1 MTTLIP
7 KYDQGGT
14 GAVNRPFNEK
24 LAESI
29 SVKDFGAVGDF
40 NYTTLTGTDNYTA
53 FINALAASASSGL
66 PLDLGGASNSYYLS
80 TGLNL
85 NLLTNPMI
93 GEGATMVFGTAVP
106 IGIRI
111 VTTAVANTWP
121 TDNASRSTGG
131 FKMICLATSGIGMVY
146 GNATFTGNNVSVAS
160 IRNVTIEMR
169 GNSSE
174 AIRIAE
180 DAWGIETYTLGI
192 KLLGTN
198 SIGINYP
205 TPVVNSGERLFFRN
219 VDIAADSNTSTGV
232 LSDEAQLEMV
242 FDNVSFSVS
251 RSILARKGAK
261 VYVTNSHFETPH
273 ANLHNV
279 ELDGSATGAVGTH
292 VVIRNSS
299 FNFNNAVINDASLK
313 APFSVGTNY
322 TVGPHTGLVL
332 DNCTVSWLPT
342 DTVKGMIVNNATPSI
357 VSLFVMPS
365 LTFNR
370 MFTGPQYYC
379 ESRNLCSDSYFSGA
393 SIVDWAVDE
402 NVGATVPALFPD
414 ATSPGGVNVWRWQA
428 AVGNTHSYLQN
439 RFAKPG
445 DQALFTFQVRRNSLQ
460 SNAVAIIASF
470 LNSQGNVITTF
481 TEYLATGSS
490 SGFEWI
496 SQDWLNTQIA
506 PQGTAQIQIKIRVAA
521 TTSGSADFG
530 YVHFDTISAN

>member
-1 MTTLIP
+1 MSLTKVTNSMI
-7 KYDQGGT
+7 QE
-14 GAVNRPFNEK
+14 A
-24 LAESI
+24 SI
-29 SVKDFGAVGDF
+29 SVLDYGAVGDF
-40 NYTTLTGTDNYTA
+40 NYSTLTGTNNYAA
-53 FINALAASASSGL
+53 FVSALAASASTGL
-66 PLDLGGASNSYYLS
+66 PLDLGGSANCYYLA
-80 TGLNL
+80 TAINFT
-85 NLLTNPMI
+85 LLTTPII
-93 GEGATMVFGTAVP
+93 GRGATMVFGTGVP

-121 TDNASRSTGG
+121 TDNASRNTGG
-131 FKMICLATSGIGMVY
+131 FKIICLATSGIGMVY
-146 GNATFTGNNVSVAS
+146 GNATLTANNVTVAS
-160 IRNVTIEMR
+160 IRNITIEMR

-205 TPVVNSGERLFFRN
+205 ASVVNSGERLFFRN

-232 LSDEAQLEMV
+232 LSDNPLLEMV
-242 FDNVSFSVS
+242 FDNVSFSVP
-251 RSILARKGAK
+251 RSILARNGAK

-279 ELDGSATGAVGTH
+279 ELDGSPAGAVGTH

-299 FNFNNAVINDASLK
+299 FNFNNTIVNDPALK
-313 APFSVGTNY
+313 APFSVGTLN

-342 DTVKGMIVNNATPSI
+342 NTVKGMIVNNASPGI
-357 VSLFVMPS
+357 VSLYVMPS
-365 LTFNR
+365 LLFNR
-370 MFTGPQYYC
+370 MFTGPQFYC
-379 ESRNLCSDSYFSGA
+379 ESRNSCSDSYFSGA
-393 SIVDWAVDE
+393 SIVDWAVLE
-402 NVGATVPALFPD
+402 NTGGTPPVLFAD

-428 AVGNTHSYLQN
+428 AVGNTHSYYQN
-439 RFAKPG
+439 RPAKPG

-460 SNAVAIIASF
+460 ASAVAVTASF
-470 LNSQGNVITTF
+470 LNSQGNVISSF

-490 SGFEWI
+490 SGFEWV

-506 PQGTAQIQIKIRVAA
+506 PQGTAQIQIKIRIAA

>member
-1 MTTLIP
+1 MSLTKVTNSMIEE
-7 KYDQGGT
+7 
-14 GAVNRPFNEK
+14 A
-24 LAESI
+24 SI
-29 SVKDFGAVGDF
+29 SVLDYGAVGDF
-40 NYTTLTGTDNYTA
+40 NYTSLTGTNNYAA
-53 FINALAASASSGL
+53 FVSALAASASTGL
-66 PLDLGGASNSYYLS
+66 PLDLGGSANSYYLA
-80 TGLNL
+80 TGINL
-85 NLLTNPMI
+85 NLLTTPII
-93 GEGATMVFGTAVP
+93 GRGATLVFGTGVP

-121 TDNASRSTGG
+121 TDNASRNTGG
-131 FKMICLATSGIGMVY
+131 FKIICLATAGIGMVY
-146 GNATFTGNNVSVAS
+146 GNATFTANNVSVAS
-160 IRNVTIEMR
+160 IRNITIEMR

-219 VDIAADSNTSTGV
+219 VDIAADADSSTGV
-232 LSDEAQLEMV
+232 LSDEDQLEMV
-242 FDNVSFSVS
+242 FDNVSFTVS
-251 RSILARKGAK
+251 RAILARKGAK
-261 VYVTNSHFETPH
+261 IYVTNSHFETIN
-273 ANLHNV
+273 ANLHHV
-279 ELDGSATGAVGTH
+279 ELDGSSTGAVGTH

-299 FNFNNAVINDASLK
+299 FNFNNTIINNPALK
-313 APFSVGTNY
+313 APFSVGTNF

-342 DTVKGMIVNNATPSI
+342 NTVKGMIVNNATPGL

-379 ESRNLCSDSYFSGA
+379 ESRNSCSDSYFSGA
-393 SIVDWAVDE
+393 SIVDWAVLE
-402 NVGATVPALFPD
+402 NTGGTPPVLFAD

-428 AVGNTHSYLQN
+428 AVGNTHSYYQN
-439 RFAKPG
+439 RAAKPG
-445 DQALFTFQVRRNSLQ
+445 DQALFVFQVRRNSLQ
-460 SNAVAIIASF
+460 ASAVSIIASF
-470 LNSQGNVITTF
+470 LNSQGNVISSF

-490 SGFEWI
+490 SGFEWV

-506 PQGTAQIQIKIRVAA
+506 PQGTAQVQIKIRITA